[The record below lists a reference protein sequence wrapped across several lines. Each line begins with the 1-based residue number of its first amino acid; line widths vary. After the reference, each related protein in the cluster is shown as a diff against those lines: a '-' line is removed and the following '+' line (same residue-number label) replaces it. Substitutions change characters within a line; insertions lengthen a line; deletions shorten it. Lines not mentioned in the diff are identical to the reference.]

1 VSTYNGT
8 AALLSQVER
17 DEANKYRHVRVMP
30 IKVDS
35 SGVLMLKFDQQVF
48 QPGKSNKTLE

>member
-8 AALLSQVER
+8 AALLSQLER
-17 DEANKYRHVRVMP
+17 DDANKYRHVRVMP

-35 SGVLMLKFDQQVF
+35 SGVLMLKFD
-48 QPGKSNKTLE
+48 

>member
-35 SGVLMLKFDQQVF
+35 SGMLMLKFDQEVF
-48 QPGKSNKTLE
+48 QPGTSNKTLE